1 MYQALYSNQQGNLQE
16 ALLNNYA
23 PKNSHNNSSKR
34 VIMKR
39 LGLRTCVKN
48 CKRTICRGF

>member
-34 VIMKR
+34 VKETMSIWKR
-39 LGLRTCVKN
+39 L
-48 CKRTICRGF
+48 